1 MPIFIL
7 SLKCDLTD
15 VISIEKTGENFR
27 LVYDIKGRFAVHR
40 IVDEEAKYKL
50 CKVKK
55 VLVGA
60 KGIPYITTHD
70 GRTMRYP
77 DPLIKANDTVRFNLG
92 ENKIEDFAKFEV
104 GNVVMVTGG
113 RNIGRVGQLVHRERH
128 VGGFEIVH
136 IKDSLD
142 RVFATRISNVF
153 IIGQGN
159 KPWIS
164 LPKGKGIKL
173 TIAEERDRRRAATN

>member
-1 MPIFIL
+1 LI
-7 SLKCDLTD
+7 CDLTD

-27 LVYDIKGRFAVHR
+27 LVYDIKGRFAVHHLL
-40 IVDEEAKYKL
+40 DEEAKYKL
-50 CKVKK
+50 CN

-60 KGIPYITTHD
+60 KGITYITTHV

-77 DPLIKANDTVRFNLG
+77 DPLTNANDTVRFNLD
-92 ENKIEDFAKFEV
+92 ENKTKTEAFAKFKV

-113 RNIGRVGQLVHRERH
+113 CNIGRVGQLVHRERH

-164 LPKGKGIKL
+164 LPKGKGNKL